1 MIDIHIIKKKS
12 KKPKRNKKTVRARSS
27 TAWPWAGAGGAK
39 PGGKFSHL
47 FPTGT
52 VGKSPRSAWIVW
64 LGGTLE
70 GAGATAGVNHSA
82 GGGNF

>member
-1 MIDIHIIKKKS
+1 M
-12 KKPKRNKKTVRARSS
+12 RS
-27 TAWPWAGAGGAK
+27 WRIFNGLLWGQGG
-39 PGGKFSHL
+39 GLL

-82 GGGNF
+82 GGGNFLIGHLTISIVTN

>member
-1 MIDIHIIKKKS
+1 MDS
-12 KKPKRNKKTVRARSS
+12 GCA
-27 TAWPWAGAGGAK
+27 AGGYLMGCC
-39 PGGKFSHL
+39 GGRGGGLL

-82 GGGNF
+82 GGGNFLIGHFTISIVTN